1 MSRYFEN
8 IPSFLV
14 HLASAA
20 VAVKQAEHSSLKK
33 AALLIQNEAKREIG
47 HYQSAVG
54 PFPEWAPLAEST
66 EAQKASKGYRANAPL
81 EATGEMRDN
90 ITHQISS
97 LDAVIGSPDERAV
110 FHEFGT
116 SKMPPRP
123 IFGPAVYK
131 NLEKLHF
138 IIGAEVV
145 AGIIDGKPAAGG
157 EGYFINAD

>member
-8 IPSFLV
+8 IPAFLE
-14 HLASAA
+14 HLAVAA
-20 VAVKQAEHSSLKK
+20 VAVRHAEHSSLKK
-33 AALLIQNEAKREIG
+33 ASLLIENEAKREIG
-47 HYQSAVG
+47 HYQGAVG
-54 PFPEWAPLAEST
+54 PFPAWQELAEST
-66 EAQKASKGYRANAPL
+66 EAQKASKGYPANAPL
-81 EATGEMRDN
+81 EATGEMRQN
-90 ITHQISS
+90 ITHEISG
-97 LDAVIGSPDERAV
+97 LDAVIGSPDDRAV

-145 AGIIDGKPAAGG
+145 AGIIDGKPASGG
-157 EGYFINAD
+157 ESYFINAD